1 MQPSS
6 CGVGLRPAQTL
17 QALCLAAFPL
27 FAAAPLCAAPAV
39 TQSVEFPWAAIPR
52 PLWESE
58 LVWLKSIGI
67 AHVSLPQAAPA
78 QTASLAEAVRIVRLL
93 NLEADLEGPVPD
105 GLQPQ
110 LRAHGGPLTETPAS
124 GITRISALAP
134 DALLR
139 SRRLLA
145 AATPMILWTDVEDTL
160 GATGFRA
167 GAVAFGGQETP
178 ATTAL
183 RRAAQLSKYWRTV
196 LPTLH
201 PRPGG
206 APKIPAPG
214 ITAQQFV
221 GENGASFVQAINASP
236 KTWTGDLRVYNP
248 ALKHPVFLTG
258 VTLPPHDS
266 LWLPVDVPL
275 TAGPLCKDCTAFA
288 TVDRLVSATA
298 ELTAMEYENG
308 ILALEF
314 SAPAEG
320 SVVLQVSHEPSG
332 PLVAGGKPT
341 SFDWDETTKHVRL
354 PIPAGK
360 GPGSHVRIGLAI
372 DAPDATAFFDSARVL
387 LIGETNR
394 LTAQFS
400 SEAIMQRSRLLAPPE
415 LHIAQE
421 PDREPLKC
429 LYRIEVPET
438 AVPGDRAELAF
449 EADGSRMSHVD
460 PELMRPVRLTLADAI
475 SVPVGSHS
483 SLPLFPATLPVGRRA
498 GRDVTIAIRN
508 NAPEIRSFHIELKAE
523 GLEFSPEKLDV
534 AVGASASRDISFRV
548 FATGAAAGVHEGEV
562 RVTEAAE
569 AVERVRFVIIPPA
582 GAVTWAADGFSF
594 LESAKIRAAFL
605 PGRWLEYLNKDNG
618 QNAIPAG
625 GVPFTAAPLDLLRL
639 ESLEPLL
646 PKPKR

>member
-1 MQPSS
+1 MRYAS
-6 CGVGLRPAQTL
+6 CGAGLRPAQTL
-17 QALCLAAFPL
+17 LALCLAAI
-27 FAAAPLCAAPAV
+27 PLCAAPTV

-52 PLWESE
+52 PLWESD
-58 LVWLKSIGI
+58 LVWIKSIGI
-67 AHVSLPQAAPA
+67 AHVSLPQAALAPGILN
-78 QTASLAEAVRIVRLL
+78 QSGLLAEAVRIVRLL
-93 NLEADLEGPVPD
+93 SLEADLEGPVPD
-105 GLQPQ
+105 ALQPQ
-110 LRAHGGPLTETPAS
+110 LRAHGGPLTETPAA
-124 GITRISALAP
+124 GIVRISALAP
-134 DALLR
+134 DALQR

-160 GATGFRA
+160 GPAGFHA

-178 ATTAL
+178 AATAL
-183 RRAAQLSKYWRTV
+183 RRGAQLAKYWSTV

-201 PRPGG
+201 PRSG
-206 APKIPAPG
+206 AAPRIPAPG
-214 ITAQQFV
+214 VSAQQFV
-221 GENGASFVQAINASP
+221 GENGVSFVQAINASP
-236 KTWTGDLRVYNP
+236 KTWTGDFRVYNP
-248 ALKHPVFLTG
+248 ALKHSMFLLA

-298 ELTAMEYENG
+298 ELTGMEYENG

-314 SAPAEG
+314 SAPADG

-341 SFDWDETTKHVRL
+341 SFDWDEATKRVRL

-360 GPGSHVRIGLAI
+360 GPGGHVRIGLAI

-387 LIGETNR
+387 LIGETNE

-400 SEAIMQRSRLLAPPE
+400 SDAIMQRSRLLAAPE
-415 LHIAQE
+415 LRIV
-421 PDREPLKC
+421 REPGKEALKS
-429 LYRIEVPET
+429 LYRISVPANT
-438 AVPGDRAELAF
+438 IPGDRTELAF

-460 PELMRPVRLTLADAI
+460 PEFRRPVELRFAEAI
-475 SVPVGSHS
+475 SVQVGSHS
-483 SLPLFPATLPVGRRA
+483 SLPLTPAAIPVGQRA
-498 GRDVTIAIRN
+498 GRDIVIAIRN
-508 NAPEIRSFHIELKAE
+508 NAPAIRSFHVEMKAE

-534 AVGASASRDISFRV
+534 AVGSSASRDVSFRV
-548 FATGAAAGVHEGEV
+548 FATGAAPGVHDGEAKI
-562 RVTEAAE
+562 TGAAE
-569 AVERVRFVIIPPA
+569 AVERVRFVVIPPT
-582 GAVTWAADGFSF
+582 GAVAWMADGFSF

-625 GVPFTAAPLDLLRL
+625 GAPFTAPPLDSLRLDAL
-639 ESLEPLL
+639 ESLL
-646 PKPKR
+646 PKSKR